1 MPVEVHEMDVED
13 QFRKMVDLGIGLITY
28 SSEKIAE
35 AARQWA
41 EEKRMTPQQTKEF
54 VQELV
59 ERGEKERAEFQN
71 SIQESVQRTLTRLGI
86 REDQE
91 ALRAEI
97 RQLRAMI
104 ERLDARVAELEA
116 RLGNPGEPQA

>member
-1 MPVEVHEMDVED
+1 MDMED
-13 QFRKMVDLGIGLITY
+13 QLRRMVDLGIGLITY
-28 SSEKIAE
+28 SSEKLAE

-59 ERGEKERAEFQN
+59 ERGEKERAEFQS
-71 SIQESVQRTLTRLGI
+71 SIQENVQRALTRLGI

-91 ALRAEI
+91 TLRAEI

-104 ERLDARVAELEA
+104 ERLDARVAELESK
-116 RLGNPGEPQA
+116 LGGSGEAQA